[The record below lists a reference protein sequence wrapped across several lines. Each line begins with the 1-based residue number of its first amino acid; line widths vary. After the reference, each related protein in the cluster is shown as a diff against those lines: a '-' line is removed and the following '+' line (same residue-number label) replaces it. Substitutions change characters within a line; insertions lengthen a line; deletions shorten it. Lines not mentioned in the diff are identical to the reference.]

1 MSNLDPALR
10 RQGFTLVE
18 VVVALVIFGLAF
30 AVLAR
35 IVQTGILQSGRAEA
49 MTTATL
55 LARSQL
61 ARIGADLP
69 IAEGELE
76 GDAGG
81 GFGWRIVIRPATSRS
96 TDQTDPAKRSPILP
110 YQVEV
115 TITWGKGGPA
125 ETLTL
130 TSLRLAAAE
139 PSPMSASTAPA
150 ERGFTLLEI
159 LVAVTLLGLLMAA
172 LFGGVR
178 LGVRAW
184 EASETRLDDD
194 ARLTA
199 VQDFLRARL
208 TEAYPSATSV
218 AGAETAPAFR
228 GEPDRLSFVTLMP
241 EHLGA
246 GIDRMLL
253 ALTATSGGSDLSV
266 EWWPAELGDDPAAAS
281 DVLHDR
287 VLLAHVAEL
296 HLAYFGPRAPDQP
309 PAWSEVWS
317 QPCCR
322 FWSACSCASR
332 TRTAGTGRT

>member
-81 GFGWRIVIRPATSRS
+81 GFGWRIAIRPATLE
-96 TDQTDPAKRSPILP
+96 DHQTDPAKRSPILP

-139 PSPMSASTAPA
+139 SSP
-150 ERGFTLLEI
+150 
-159 LVAVTLLGLLMAA
+159 
-172 LFGGVR
+172 
-178 LGVRAW
+178 
-184 EASETRLDDD
+184 
-194 ARLTA
+194 
-199 VQDFLRARL
+199 
-208 TEAYPSATSV
+208 
-218 AGAETAPAFR
+218 
-228 GEPDRLSFVTLMP
+228 
-241 EHLGA
+241 
-246 GIDRMLL
+246 
-253 ALTATSGGSDLSV
+253 
-266 EWWPAELGDDPAAAS
+266 
-281 DVLHDR
+281 
-287 VLLAHVAEL
+287 
-296 HLAYFGPRAPDQP
+296 
-309 PAWSEVWS
+309 
-317 QPCCR
+317 
-322 FWSACSCASR
+322 
-332 TRTAGTGRT
+332 